1 MKSQNDGPASPNAM
15 AVKHLESYLAPL
27 RLAVVEESGFP
38 LICSLWFHYADER
51 LYCATAKTSKVAEY
65 LRRNPKC
72 GFELAPNEPPY
83 FGVRGHGIASV
94 STEGADDLLARLV
107 DRYLGTRDS
116 EFSRWLLGRAR
127 EEVAIQIEIEWITSW
142 DYSSRMSK

>member
-1 MKSQNDGPASPNAM
+1 MKSQNDEARRPNDM
-15 AVKHLESYLAPL
+15 AFNHLGSYVAPL
-27 RLAVVEESGFP
+27 RLSVVEESGFP
-38 LICSLWFHYADER
+38 LICSLWFHYEDER
-51 LYCATAKTSKVAEY
+51 LYCATANTSKVAEC

-72 GFELAPNEPPY
+72 GFELAPNDPPY

-94 STEGADDLLARLV
+94 SAEGADDLLARLV

-116 EFSRWLLGRAR
+116 RFSRWLLGRA
-127 EEVAIQIEIEWITSW
+127 EDEVAIQIEIKWITSW